1 MSTAYLEWRSIHYLE
16 SRFEDDQEN
25 ISVFTSI
32 LLQVRTLLFLLD
44 QSMRISSDER
54 LFFYTF
60 STVSSIYMIN
70 NHSKLYH
77 YLQIILNNTKGD

>member
-1 MSTAYLEWRSIHYLE
+1 MSMAYLEWRSIHYLE

-32 LLQVRTLLFLLD
+32 ILQVRTLLFLLD
-44 QSMRISSDER
+44 QSMRVSSDER

-60 STVSSIYMIN
+60 SQLLHFT
-70 NHSKLYH
+70 
-77 YLQIILNNTKGD
+77 

>member
-1 MSTAYLEWRSIHYLE
+1 MSMAYLEWRSIHYLE

-32 LLQVRTLLFLLD
+32 ILQIRTLLFLLD
-44 QSMRISSDER
+44 QSMRVSSDER

-60 STVSSIYMIN
+60 STVSLIYMIN

-77 YLQIILNNTKGD
+77 YLQTILNNTKGD